1 MPVILVMLSVF
12 SIFIICNKIRDYADK
27 KPFKMIYYLRDG
39 ETRKEVAQK
48 FNVKVEDMK
57 IEGRYLMFEVRK

>member
-1 MPVILVMLSVF
+1 
-12 SIFIICNKIRDYADK
+12 
-27 KPFKMIYYLRDG
+27 MIYYLRDG